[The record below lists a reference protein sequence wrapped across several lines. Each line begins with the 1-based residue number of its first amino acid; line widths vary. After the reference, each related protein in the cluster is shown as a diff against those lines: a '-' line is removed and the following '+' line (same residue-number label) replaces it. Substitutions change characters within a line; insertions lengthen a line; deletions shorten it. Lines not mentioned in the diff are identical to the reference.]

1 MLPYPLA
8 LCRTNRMSFSEEEVR
23 RKFFNRLAEVDTPEQ
38 REAVLLAAV
47 QAGIDIAELEQWLDW
62 LDNQV
67 PEKQTDQ
74 QEILRRFQA
83 QRFGN

>member
-8 LCRTNRMSFSEEEVR
+8 LCRINRMSFSEEEVR

-47 QAGIDIAELEQWLDW
+47 QAGIDMAELEQWLDW

>member
-47 QAGIDIAELEQWLDW
+47 QAGIDMAELEQWLDW